1 MSSLGAR
8 GEGPAPLRSGG
19 LSLYLAQHLVA
30 EKSPLQKQWRLRIVR
45 YSYSIQEG
53 PVSNPRWLFRFEY
66 ISRGEE
72 GSGLH
77 CRHHLHL
84 PNMLT
89 MGGQERD
96 LSRVHIPTGWVTV
109 EELIRFLIYEL
120 GIQSRADDWDKILQD
135 SETRFRGWTE
145 QET

>member
-1 MSSLGAR
+1 
-8 GEGPAPLRSGG
+8 
-19 LSLYLAQHLVA
+19 
-30 EKSPLQKQWRLRIVR
+30 
-45 YSYSIQEG
+45 
-53 PVSNPRWLFRFEY
+53 
-66 ISRGEE
+66 
-72 GSGLH
+72 
-77 CRHHLHL
+77 
-84 PNMLT
+84 MLT